1 MSGSEEIIIKMCSSS
16 FTANNVDTYRE
27 STEHHA
33 SDDDDLG
40 QVLVTPLTDGHGN
53 VARVLLTV
61 LTFYATSPPDVFYV
75 CCLNLLTSV
84 SGSQ

>member
-1 MSGSEEIIIKMCSSS
+1 MFLLLDSQSNP
-16 FTANNVDTYRE
+16 NNVDTYRE

-40 QVLVTPLTDGHGN
+40 QVLVTPLTDGHDK
-53 VARVLLTV
+53 VARALLTV

>member
-1 MSGSEEIIIKMCSSS
+1 MTCS
-16 FTANNVDTYRE
+16 TNYVETYRE

-40 QVLVTPLTDGHGN
+40 QVLVSPLTDGHGDVIKDSHCVN
-53 VARVLLTV
+53 I
-61 LTFYATSPPDVFYV
+61 YDTSPFWCVL
-75 CCLNLLTSV
+75 CLLSESFNITSV